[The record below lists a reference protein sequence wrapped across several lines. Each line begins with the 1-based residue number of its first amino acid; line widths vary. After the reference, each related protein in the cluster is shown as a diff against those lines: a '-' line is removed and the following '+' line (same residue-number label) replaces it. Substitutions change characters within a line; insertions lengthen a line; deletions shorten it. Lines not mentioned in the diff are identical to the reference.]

1 MWTKFGQM
9 TGKVISKLKP
19 RKGLRARPK
28 SLKTM
33 ENIANKS
40 KPIVNKI
47 KGYKNKAIGAYKKTY
62 KKYPT
67 ATPLATAAGIG
78 LATYPLMKD
87 TEIVQSRVRM
97 RKEAEKVRKEIKAG
111 KKISFKERYK
121 RLSEAGKMRG
131 FP

>member
-1 MWTKFGQM
+1 MWTKFGEM
-9 TGKVISKLKP
+9 TGKVISKIK
-19 RKGLRARPK
+19 RPK
-28 SLKTM
+28 SIKAKAM
-33 ENIANKS
+33 SMAQNAKS
-40 KPIVNKI
+40 KV
-47 KGYKNKAIGAYKKTY
+47 KGYSDKAIGAYKKTY

>member
-1 MWTKFGQM
+1 MWTKFGEM
-9 TGKVISKLKP
+9 TGKVISKIKKP
-19 RKGLRARPK
+19 KGIKAK
-28 SLKTM
+28 AMSM
-33 ENIANKS
+33 AQNAKS
-40 KPIVNKI
+40 KV
-47 KGYKNKAIGAYKKTY
+47 KGYSDKAIGAYKKTY